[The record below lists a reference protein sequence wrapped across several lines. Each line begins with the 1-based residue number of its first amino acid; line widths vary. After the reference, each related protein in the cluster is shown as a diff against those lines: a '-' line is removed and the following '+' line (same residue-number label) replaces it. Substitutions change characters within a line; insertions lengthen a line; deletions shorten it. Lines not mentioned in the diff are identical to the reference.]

1 MNNLPPSIPQSF
13 RPPVINNTGPSN
25 ISSQTNYAVSG
36 LESNEAYRVAT
47 RARSTRQA
55 TQLIINTRS
64 SFKKYLQ
71 QQGLNLITS
80 SVEFR
85 KTGDFI
91 MSSYVVYVNHD
102 NHRENL
108 MEFLKRYPALQ
119 EPVIQIR
126 NNLKNSQKLM

>member
-1 MNNLPPSIPQSF
+1 MNNRPPSMPQSF
-13 RPPVINNTGPSN
+13 RPAAINNANPN
-25 ISSQTNYAVSG
+25 ISNQNNYAVSG

-47 RARSTRQA
+47 KARTTRQA

-71 QQGLNLITS
+71 KQGLNLITS

-91 MSSYVVYVNHD
+91 MSSYIVYTNHD

-108 MEFLKRYPALQ
+108 MEFLRRYPVLQ

-126 NNLKNSQKLM
+126 DNLKNSQKLI